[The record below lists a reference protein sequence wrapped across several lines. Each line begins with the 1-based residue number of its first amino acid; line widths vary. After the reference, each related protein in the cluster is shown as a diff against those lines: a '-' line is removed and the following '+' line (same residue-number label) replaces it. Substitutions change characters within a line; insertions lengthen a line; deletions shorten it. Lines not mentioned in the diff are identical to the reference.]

1 MVDFV
6 HILES
11 NLGLTFGGI
20 LLKLIDKTCKSNC
33 SNNQQVQTIVNDSD
47 SDTEHEI
54 SDNVSD
60 IDINN
65 NVWYSNGNYNKE
77 VN

>member
-11 NLGLTFGGI
+11 SLGLTFGGM
-20 LLKLIDKTCKSNC
+20 LLKLLDKTCKTNF